1 MPVDAT
7 DLEDALHRRPVRAA
21 MGRSVLP
28 MMPDQLSLVTT
39 SEPTPIMLRYSESGG
54 IVDR

>member
-1 MPVDAT
+1 
-7 DLEDALHRRPVRAA
+7 

-28 MMPDQLSLVTT
+28 TMPDQLSLVTT